1 MPCFLHGEW
10 RAFSITNRNVTLH
23 GYKVYIT
30 HNTKNI
36 IAVQEDGSSCSPSWM
51 NMGMSNNVGYVGST
65 FDISWEDRCDSKG
78 TGVKQSHHYE
88 LEIKD
93 NDLIVQKNTNGES
106 SYSFGNWVRRKES
119 ESIDEMKKRILE
131 AFEFN

>member
-1 MPCFLHGEW
+1 MPYFLHGEW
-10 RAFSITNRNVTLH
+10 EAFSIEKGCVSLH
-23 GYKVYIT
+23 KYAVYIT
-30 HNTKNI
+30 HNTQNI
-36 IAVQEDGSSCSPSWM
+36 IAVQEDGSCYSTPWR
-51 NMGMSNNVGYVGST
+51 NMGISNGDFAIGTT
-65 FDISWEDRCDSKG
+65 FTIDWEDRCDSKG
-78 TGVKQSHHYE
+78 TGVKQSHHYK